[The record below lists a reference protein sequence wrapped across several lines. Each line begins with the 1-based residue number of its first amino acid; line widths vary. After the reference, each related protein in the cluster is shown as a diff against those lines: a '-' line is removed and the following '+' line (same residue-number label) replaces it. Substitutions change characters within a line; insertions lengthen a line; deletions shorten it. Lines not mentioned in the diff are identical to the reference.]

1 MMMMSCMR
9 DIYSQVVSY
18 RWDSMLYIHVVCVS
32 QTHVC
37 VCLCA
42 SLEWLLQRI
51 REWGHLPVDA
61 SQRSLGPQCLLY
73 ALLLLAARHR
83 RLLPVAQG
91 EDTPTRCHEGQ
102 SLPHLTRHTWPSHLS
117 WLDSP
122 ELTRLTWADSILLSW
137 PGRAWDSELHWVLM
151 RSYYFVTTRT
161 ELYWLDISLIP
172 VEVRLTGVIPAL
184 QSCGVSWCIQESS
197 DIWVLGVNRRNDRA
211 HVFL

>member
-1 MMMMSCMR
+1 MFLYYKYHFDNTHRAQNRAVSCLQILFTKYLMNKMMMMSCMR

-32 QTHVC
+32 QTHLC

-51 REWGHLPVDA
+51 REWGHLLVDA

-102 SLPHLTRHTWPSHLS
+102 SLPHLTRHTWPDTPELKHLT
-117 WLDSP
+117 LTP
-122 ELTRLTWADSILLSW
+122 ELTRLSWADLAEPGTASCTEFLWDLIIL
-137 PGRAWDSELHWVLM
+137 
-151 RSYYFVTTRT
+151 
-161 ELYWLDISLIP
+161 
-172 VEVRLTGVIPAL
+172 
-184 QSCGVSWCIQESS
+184 
-197 DIWVLGVNRRNDRA
+197 
-211 HVFL
+211 